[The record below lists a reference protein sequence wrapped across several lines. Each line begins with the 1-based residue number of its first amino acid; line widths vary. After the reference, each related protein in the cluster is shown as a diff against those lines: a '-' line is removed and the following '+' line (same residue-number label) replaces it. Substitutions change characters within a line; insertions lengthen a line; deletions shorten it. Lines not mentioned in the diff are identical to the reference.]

1 MAASAPKIA
10 RPAARDVPAV
20 FRAVLDGIDGFEP
33 ADDAEL
39 YDFLKGLAAGLHGI
53 GASVSGLY
61 ELCTSPGVRVG
72 EGGMS
77 AARSAADSV
86 ADAADAVTSAA
97 NTLADYYAG
106 VTEEVAAGVE
116 LPKSGGF
123 ISGEAA
129 AVGSSTG
136 LPAEK
141 VTARA
146 GAPLDLAQLPK
157 AQRRALTRTP
167 VYYPPDYS
175 GDTRLLDVARN
186 PQPGTRVWRGELRP
200 VDEYPEQAE
209 SVGMHWSA
217 DPTGTLIR
225 YPEPGYN
232 KVVWQAVVHDPD
244 AQTFPRDHPIWTG
257 RHASTD
263 REAEI
268 RFRPGVPVRL
278 EGAWIGR
285 GEGPHGEVNP
295 VDPSKTGSWEWRPL
309 NHVVII
315 HHRPGAEGTP
325 THGHADYTELG
336 ISHEGSPLARK
347 QDTPGAG
354 SDSWVSA
361 HPSGAPQRSGGPL
374 PPPGPAG
381 MGFPPGFALLP
392 PAGGHPNRRRQ
403 HPGPPGLHRG
413 R

>member
-1 MAASAPKIA
+1 VQDWI
-10 RPAARDVPAV
+10 
-20 FRAVLDGIDGFEP
+20 GGFEP

-39 YDFLKGLAAGLHGI
+39 YDFLKALATGLHGI
-53 GASVSGLY
+53 GASVSDLC
-61 ELCTSPGVRVG
+61 EICTSPGVRVG
-72 EGGMS
+72 AGGMS
-77 AARSAADSV
+77 AARGAAGSV
-86 ADAADAVTSAA
+86 ADAANAVTSATHA
-97 NTLADYYAG
+97 LARYYAG

-116 LPKSGGF
+116 LPSSGGF

-129 AVGSSTG
+129 AVAFSADRPVAT
-136 LPAEK
+136 A
-141 VTARA
+141 TARA
-146 GAPLDLAQLPK
+146 GAPLDLTQLPK
-157 AQRRALTRTP
+157 AQRRALTRPP

-200 VDEYPEQAE
+200 VGELPEHAS
-209 SVGMHWSA
+209 SVGMHWSV

-232 KVVWQAVVHDPD
+232 KVVWQAVVDDP
-244 AQTFPRDHPIWTG
+244 ASQTFPRDHPMWTG

-336 ISHEGSPLARK
+336 ISHEGSPIARR
-347 QDTPGAG
+347 QDTPGTG
-354 SDSWVSA
+354 SDSRGSA
-361 HPSGAPQRSGGPL
+361 HPPGSPSGAPQGSGGPL

-392 PAGGHPNRRRQ
+392 PAGGHPNRRRR
-403 HPGPPGLHRG
+403 HPGPPGLHHG